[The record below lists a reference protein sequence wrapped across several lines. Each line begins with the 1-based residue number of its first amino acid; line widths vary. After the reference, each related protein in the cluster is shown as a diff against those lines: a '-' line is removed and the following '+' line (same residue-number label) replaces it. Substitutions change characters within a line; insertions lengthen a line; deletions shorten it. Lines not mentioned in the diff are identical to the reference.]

1 MSPTVHL
8 RTRNKKYVFLVMA
21 MLSFARKFPEKTL
34 TVPLKMLKLLYGTGV
49 GNQPLKG
56 LRDLTWETN
65 DVEALPV
72 FERIEPD
79 VAGKPTKIEVVFRP
93 ELLAAA
99 ATMAP
104 ADYQRGL
111 FSDVA
116 DVGRAAFAL
125 AEREMLGDL
134 RDWTIPNLVKA
145 YRSRVLAA
153 QTATGS
159 CVPRYVRICPLCG
172 HGMVRLFYGTAQDY
186 RDFLRTRKE
195 KPEDIILGSPSDAEP
210 QPRWMCAGC
219 GLKLWQ
225 AASNSPKKLTNDRV
239 PSDNTSSAAAPDR
252 TPP

>member
-1 MSPTVHL
+1 MSPPAVHL

-21 MLSFARKFPEKTL
+21 MLSFVQKFPKKTL
-34 TVPLKMLKLLYGTGV
+34 TVPLKTLKLLYGTGV

-56 LRDLTWETN
+56 LRDLTWGTS
-65 DVEALPV
+65 DAEALPV

-79 VAGKPTKIEVVFRP
+79 SVTKPTKIVVAFRT
-93 ELLAAA
+93 ELSAAA

-104 ADYQRGL
+104 ADYRRGL

-116 DVGRAAFAL
+116 DVARAAFAL

-134 RDWTIPNLVKA
+134 RDWTIPNLAKA

-153 QTATGS
+153 QTAAGS
-159 CVPRYVRICPLCG
+159 SVQRYVRICPLCG
-172 HGMVRLFYGTAQDY
+172 HGMVRLFYGTALDY

-195 KPEDIILGSPSDAEP
+195 KPEDIILGSPSGTEP
-210 QPRWMCAGC
+210 QPRWMCEGC

-225 AASNSPKKLTNDRV
+225 AV
-239 PSDNTSSAAAPDR
+239 PSIP
-252 TPP
+252 

>member
-21 MLSFARKFPEKTL
+21 MLSFARKFPKKTL
-34 TVPLKMLKLLYGTGV
+34 TVPLKTLKLLYGTGV

-56 LRDLTWETN
+56 LHNLTWWTS
-65 DVEALPV
+65 DAEALPV

-79 VAGKPTKIEVVFRP
+79 SVTKPTKIVVAFRP
-93 ELLAAA
+93 ELSAAA
-99 ATMAP
+99 ATTVP
-104 ADYQRGL
+104 ADLQRGL

-116 DVGRAAFAL
+116 DVARAAFEL
-125 AEREMLGDL
+125 AEKEMLGDL
-134 RDWTIPNLVKA
+134 LDWTIPNLAKA
-145 YRSRVLAA
+145 YRSRVLAI
-153 QTATGS
+153 QTAAGS
-159 CVPRYVRICPLCG
+159 CVSRYVRICPLCG

-195 KPEDIILGSPSDAEP
+195 KPEDIILGSPTGSEP

-225 AASNSPKKLTNDRV
+225 MV
-239 PSDNTSSAAAPDR
+239 PNIP
-252 TPP
+252 

>member
-34 TVPLKMLKLLYGTGV
+34 TVPLKTLKLLYGTGV

-56 LRDLTWETN
+56 LRELTWGTN
-65 DVEALPV
+65 DAEALPV

-79 VAGKPTKIEVVFRP
+79 SVTKPTKIVVAFRL
-93 ELLAAA
+93 ELSAAA
-99 ATMAP
+99 ATTVP
-104 ADYQRGL
+104 ADLQRGL

-116 DVGRAAFAL
+116 DVARAAFEL
-125 AEREMLGDL
+125 AKREMLGDL
-134 RDWTIPNLVKA
+134 RDWTIPNLAKA

-153 QTATGS
+153 QTAAGS
-159 CVPRYVRICPLCG
+159 CVSRYVRICPLCG

-195 KPEDIILGSPSDAEP
+195 KPEDIILGSPTGAEP

-225 AASNSPKKLTNDRV
+225 MV
-239 PSDNTSSAAAPDR
+239 PNIP
-252 TPP
+252 

>member
-34 TVPLKMLKLLYGTGV
+34 TVPLKTLKLLYGTGV

-56 LRDLTWETN
+56 LRELTWGTN
-65 DVEALPV
+65 DAEALPV

-79 VAGKPTKIEVVFRP
+79 SVTKPTKIVVAFRP
-93 ELLAAA
+93 ELSAAA
-99 ATMAP
+99 ATTVP
-104 ADYQRGL
+104 ADLQRGL

-116 DVGRAAFAL
+116 DVARVAFEL
-125 AEREMLGDL
+125 AEKEMLGDL
-134 RDWTIPNLVKA
+134 RDWTILNLAKA

-153 QTATGS
+153 QTAAGS
-159 CVPRYVRICPLCG
+159 RVPRYVRICPLCG

-186 RDFLRTRKE
+186 RDFLRTK
-195 KPEDIILGSPSDAEP
+195 KGKSEDIILGSPSDVEP
-210 QPRWMCAGC
+210 RPRWMCAGC

-225 AASNSPKKLTNDRV
+225 AASNSPKKLTDARV
-239 PSDNTSSAAAPDR
+239 QSGNTSSAA
-252 TPP
+252 TPE